1 MLGAGRMLP
10 MGDLTPVL
18 VRGRDVQTEM
28 SLGLKVASTNT
39 VRLRLIETTDLHLHL
54 MPYDYYSDRPAS
66 GLGLVEASVMIEQA
80 RREVSNT
87 LLFDNGDFLQG
98 TPVGDCLAFGRGF
111 REGDVHPMMAAMNA
125 LGYDA
130 LTLGNHEFNFGLDFL
145 MKSMAG
151 AKFPVVSANIHRS
164 PDLRNPLVAPY
175 VILDRHLVDGAGQ
188 AHAIKIGVIGFLPP
202 QVTSWDHH
210 HLAGRVWS
218 EDIIHA
224 AQRLVPQMREAGAD
238 LVVALAHSGI
248 GGSRHVEGMENAAI
262 PLARIPGIDALMV
275 GHNHL
280 LFPSPVFAGQPDVD
294 VNAGTIAGKPAV
306 MAGCWGSQIGVIDLL
321 LVRDGRRWQVLGS
334 RSEIR
339 SLPDRLGSKPRAQ
352 RPARVSPCQT
362 KVKAAVMPVHRR
374 VLTSIRKPVGISA
387 QPLHTYF
394 AHLGQVAALA
404 VAAEAQR
411 EHVSRTLSD
420 PGLCAL
426 PMLSAVPP
434 FQAGG
439 RGGPDCYTDVPAG
452 PIAMRHI
459 ADLYPFPNT
468 IAALRLTGAQVLD
481 WLERSATAF
490 NQVRPGTVG
499 TPLRSSDVPSY
510 TFEVISGLDVVLDL
524 TQPARFD
531 ALGNILD
538 PDARRVASARYQGVE
553 LDAQQDF
560 ILCTN
565 SFRTGGGGAFPGA
578 TVEQTVLSQQHLV
591 RDLLR
596 DHVARLGGIGGADQG
611 SLRFKPV
618 ADASVI
624 FETGPGALAHLD
636 EIAQFAPEQRGTT
649 PAGFV
654 RLKLD
659 MSGKA
664 TIQ

>member
-1 MLGAGRMLP
+1 MQI
-10 MGDLTPVL
+10 
-18 VRGRDVQTEM
+18 RGRNVQTEM
-28 SLGLKVASTNT
+28 SLGLRVASTNA

-66 GLGLVEASVMIEQA
+66 GLGLVEASGLIEQA

-125 LGYDA
+125 LRYDA

-145 MKSMAG
+145 MKSLAG
-151 AKFPVVSANIHRS
+151 AEFPVVSANIHRDPGLS
-164 PDLRNPLVAPY
+164 DPLVPPF
-175 VILDRHLVDGAGQ
+175 VILDRQLVDGAGQ
-188 AHAIKIGVIGFLPP
+188 AHPIKIGVIGFLPP

-210 HLAGRVWS
+210 HLSGRIWT
-218 EDIIHA
+218 EDIVRA
-224 AQRLVPQMREAGAD
+224 AQRLVPKMREAGAD
-238 LVVALAHSGI
+238 LIVALAHSGI

-262 PLARIPGIDALMV
+262 PLARVPGIDALMV

-306 MAGCWGSQIGVIDLL
+306 MAGCWGSQIGIIDLL

-339 SLPDRLGSKPRAQ
+339 ALPDRLGSKPAAALPN
-352 RPARVSPCQT
+352 RPSPMQE
-362 KVKAAVMPVHRR
+362 KVKATVLPVHQQ
-374 VLTSIRKPVGISA
+374 VLDSIRKPVGISA
-387 QPLHTYF
+387 EPLHTYF
-394 AHLGQVAALA
+394 AHLGQVAALS
-404 VAAEAQR
+404 VAAEAQLD
-411 EHVSRTLSD
+411 HVRRSLSD
-420 PGLCAL
+420 PGLRAL
-426 PMLSAVPP
+426 PILSAVPP

-439 RGGPDCYTDVPAG
+439 RGGPECYTDVPAG
-452 PIAMRHI
+452 PIALRHI

-468 IAALRLTGAQVLD
+468 ISALKLTGAQVLD
-481 WLERSATAF
+481 WLERSAAAF
-490 NQVRPGTVG
+490 NQVRPGSLG
-499 TPLRSSDVPSY
+499 TLLRSPDVPAY
-510 TFEVISGLDVVLDL
+510 AFEVISGLDVVLDL

-531 ALGNILD
+531 AAGTILD
-538 PDARRVASARYQGVE
+538 PDARRVASARYRGVQI
-553 LDAQQDF
+553 DPAQEF

-565 SFRTGGGGAFPGA
+565 SFRTGGGGDFPGA
-578 TVEQTVLSQQHLV
+578 NALHTVLAQQHLV
-591 RDLLR
+591 RDLVREHL
-596 DHVARLGGIGGADQG
+596 ARSGGVIRPGQG
-611 SLRFKPV
+611 SLRFKPI

-636 EIAQFAPEQRGTT
+636 EIAHFAPEQRGTT
-649 PAGFV
+649 PAGFL

-659 MSGKA
+659 LSGKSA
-664 TIQ
+664 NPPR